1 MFLFPLASRRRGLF
15 YSRFVWDCKGRK
27 LIHSRKIYFK
37 VFSNDPSP
45 LSTPIPI
52 FKTPQTTSHISFVAG
67 CKGNKIYHRTQAI
80 ERIIYRILLSDC
92 KLNTKIFIGISL
104 PRHIK
109 YSRIFDSIMTS
120 KLPPALV
127 RSLIE
132 QYHIE
137 DEAFIATHTNGE
149 QLTSIRLNPSKPSI
163 AFTNTEQV
171 PWCKEGRYLTE
182 RPSFTA
188 DPLFH
193 AGCYYVQE
201 ASSMFLE
208 HVLKNT
214 VDLSE
219 NLKVLDLCAAPG
231 GKSTLI
237 SSLINRN
244 SLLLANEI
252 IKTRVP
258 VLCDNLNK
266 WGQEN
271 TFVSNN
277 DPKDFK
283 RLEGY
288 FDAIV
293 VDAPCSGSGM
303 FRKDPAAI
311 NEWSESAVLLCSQRQ
326 QRILADV
333 TEALKQNGTLIYST
347 CSYSKQENEE
357 ISDWLFETFD
367 MESIRIPIEIEWGI
381 VETQSDKHKC
391 YGYRFYPHKVK
402 GEGFFIAAFRKKST
416 SAFPQIRRAREN
428 TVNTKNE
435 EIIKKWLTASPEIRI
450 INLQEEYF
458 AIPARLEADLQYLQ
472 SRLYLKKSGVR
483 IGKVMGK
490 DLVPNHEL
498 ALSLILNN
506 DIPRVIIFYKAVKF
520 V

>member
-1 MFLFPLASRRRGLF
+1 MA
-15 YSRFVWDCKGRK
+15 
-27 LIHSRKIYFK
+27 
-37 VFSNDPSP
+37 
-45 LSTPIPI
+45 
-52 FKTPQTTSHISFVAG
+52 
-67 CKGNKIYHRTQAI
+67 
-80 ERIIYRILLSDC
+80 
-92 KLNTKIFIGISL
+92 
-104 PRHIK
+104 
-109 YSRIFDSIMTS
+109 S
-120 KLPPALV
+120 KLPPALI

-149 QLTSIRLNPSKPSI
+149 QLTSIRLNPFKP
-163 AFTNTEQV
+163 ANVFPNAETM
-171 PWCKEGRYLTE
+171 PWCEHGRYLAT

-208 HVLKNT
+208 QVLKNT
-214 VDLSE
+214 LDLSE
-219 NLKVLDLCAAPG
+219 DLKVLDLCAAPG

-237 SSLINRN
+237 SSLLTKN

-266 WGQEN
+266 WGPQN

-288 FDAIV
+288 FDAII

-311 NEWSESAVLLCSQRQ
+311 DEWSEAAVLLCSHRQ
-326 QRILADV
+326 QRILTDV
-333 TEALKQNGTLIYST
+333 IESIKQNGTLIYST
-347 CSYSKQENEE
+347 CSYSKQENED
-357 ISDWLFETFD
+357 ISDWLCETFD
-367 MESIRIPIEIEWGI
+367 LENVRIPIEDSWGI
-381 VETQSDKHKC
+381 VETESEHHKC

-402 GEGFFIAAFRKKST
+402 GEGFFIAAFTKKSI
-416 SAFPQIRRAREN
+416 SAIPQIRRAKEN
-428 TVNTKNE
+428 TVNSKSE
-435 EIIKKWLTASPEIRI
+435 EIIGKWLIESPELRKV
-450 INLQEEYF
+450 NLNEEFF
-458 AIPARLEADLQYLQ
+458 AIPAKLEADLQYLQ

-483 IGKVMGK
+483 IGKIMGK

-498 ALSLILNN
+498 AASLLNN
-506 DIPRVIIFYKAVKF
+506 PNTHRINLSHDQSISYLKREELKLELAYKGWALMCFEDYPLGWAKILDNRLNNYFPKEIRITNPNV

>member
-1 MFLFPLASRRRGLF
+1 
-15 YSRFVWDCKGRK
+15 
-27 LIHSRKIYFK
+27 
-37 VFSNDPSP
+37 
-45 LSTPIPI
+45 
-52 FKTPQTTSHISFVAG
+52 
-67 CKGNKIYHRTQAI
+67 
-80 ERIIYRILLSDC
+80 
-92 KLNTKIFIGISL
+92 
-104 PRHIK
+104 
-109 YSRIFDSIMTS
+109 MTS
-120 KLPPALV
+120 KLPPALI

-132 QYHIE
+132 NYQIE
-137 DEAFIATHTNGE
+137 DQEFIAIHTNEE
-149 QLTSIRLNPSKPSI
+149 QLTSIRLNPFKPSK
-163 AFTNTEQV
+163 AFPNSEPM
-171 PWCKEGRYLTE
+171 PWCTNGRYLTE

-237 SSLINRN
+237 SSLLTKD

-266 WGQEN
+266 WGPEN

-288 FDAIV
+288 FDVLV

-311 NEWSESAVLLCSQRQ
+311 NEWSESAVQLCSQRQ

-333 TEALKQNGTLIYST
+333 IESLKQNGTLIYST

-357 ISDWLFETFD
+357 ISDWLFETFEL
-367 MESIRIPIEIEWGI
+367 ESIRIPLETEWGI
-381 VETQSDKHKC
+381 VETQSDDHQC

-402 GEGFFIAAFRKKST
+402 GEGFFIAAFRKKSI

-428 TVNTKNE
+428 TVNVKNK
-435 EIIKKWLTASPEIRI
+435 EIIKRWLTDSEEIRL
-450 INLQEEYF
+450 INLQEEFF
-458 AIPARLEADLQYLQ
+458 AIPAILEADLSYLQ
-472 SRLYLKKSGVR
+472 SRLYLKKSGIR

-498 ALSLILNN
+498 AVSLLNSPAVRRINLTHDQSISYLKREELQLDSDHRGWALMCYKEQVLGWAKILDKRLNN
-506 DIPRVIIFYKAVKF
+506 YFPKEIRIVNKSIS
-520 V
+520 

>member
-1 MFLFPLASRRRGLF
+1 MF
-15 YSRFVWDCKGRK
+15 C
-27 LIHSRKIYFK
+27 
-37 VFSNDPSP
+37 
-45 LSTPIPI
+45 
-52 FKTPQTTSHISFVAG
+52 
-67 CKGNKIYHRTQAI
+67 
-80 ERIIYRILLSDC
+80 
-92 KLNTKIFIGISL
+92 
-104 PRHIK
+104 HIK
-109 YSRIFDSIMTS
+109 YSRIFESIMTS
-120 KLPPALV
+120 KLPPALI

-132 QYHIE
+132 NYHIE
-137 DEAFIATHTNGE
+137 DEEFIATHTNGE
-149 QLTSIRLNPSKPSI
+149 QLTSIRLNPSKPSQ
-163 AFTNTEQV
+163 AFANAEQM
-171 PWCKEGRYLTE
+171 PWCTNGRYLKI

-208 HVLKNT
+208 HVMKNT
-214 VDLSE
+214 LDLSE

-237 SSLINRN
+237 SSLLTKD

-258 VLCDNLNK
+258 ALCDNLNK
-266 WGQEN
+266 WGPEN

-283 RLEGY
+283 RLQGY

-311 NEWSESAVLLCSQRQ
+311 NEWSESAVQLCSQRQ

-333 TEALKQNGTLIYST
+333 IDALKQNGTLIYST

-357 ISDWLFETFD
+357 ISDWLFETFEL
-367 MESIRIPIEIEWGI
+367 ESIRIPIESEWGI
-381 VETQSDKHKC
+381 VETQSDDHQC
-391 YGYRFYPHKVK
+391 FGYRFYPHKVK
-402 GEGFFIAAFRKKST
+402 GEGFFIAAFRKKSI
-416 SAFPQIRRAREN
+416 SAIPQIRRAREN

-435 EIIKKWLTASPEIRI
+435 EIIKRWLTASPEIRI
-450 INLQEEYF
+450 INLQEEFF
-458 AIPARLEADLQYLQ
+458 AIPARLEADLSYLQ

-498 ALSLILNN
+498 AVSLLISPDLCRINLERDQAISYLKRDELRLDSGHRGWALMCYENHPLGWAKILENRLNN
-506 DIPRVIIFYKAVKF
+506 YFPKEIRITNPNVV
-520 V
+520 

>member
-1 MFLFPLASRRRGLF
+1 
-15 YSRFVWDCKGRK
+15 
-27 LIHSRKIYFK
+27 
-37 VFSNDPSP
+37 
-45 LSTPIPI
+45 
-52 FKTPQTTSHISFVAG
+52 
-67 CKGNKIYHRTQAI
+67 
-80 ERIIYRILLSDC
+80 
-92 KLNTKIFIGISL
+92 
-104 PRHIK
+104 
-109 YSRIFDSIMTS
+109 MTS
-120 KLPPALV
+120 KLPPALIQ
-127 RSLIE
+127 SLIE
-132 QYHIE
+132 NYHIE
-137 DEAFIATHTNGE
+137 DEEFIATHTNGE
-149 QLTSIRLNPSKPSI
+149 QLTSIRLNPFKPSQ
-163 AFTNTEQV
+163 AFANSEKM
-171 PWCKEGRYLTE
+171 PWCTNGRYLKI

-208 HVLKNT
+208 HVLKTT

-237 SSLINRN
+237 SSLLTKD

-266 WGQEN
+266 WGPEN

-311 NEWSESAVLLCSQRQ
+311 KEWSENAVQLCSQRQ

-333 TEALKQNGTLIYST
+333 IESLKQNGTLIYST
-347 CSYSKQENEE
+347 CSYSKLENEE
-357 ISDWLFETFD
+357 ISDWLFETFEL
-367 MESIRIPIEIEWGI
+367 ESIRIPIDTKWGI
-381 VETQSDKHKC
+381 VETKSDDHQC
-391 YGYRFYPHKVK
+391 YGYRFYPHKVR
-402 GEGFFIAAFRKKST
+402 GEGFFIAAFRKKSA

-428 TVNTKNE
+428 TVNIKNE
-435 EIIKKWLTASPEIRI
+435 EIIRRWLIDSPGIRL
-450 INLQEEYF
+450 INLQEEFF
-458 AIPARLEADLQYLQ
+458 AIPAGLEADLSYLQ
-472 SRLYLKKSGVR
+472 SRLYLKKSGIR

-498 ALSLILNN
+498 AVSLLNN
-506 DIPRVIIFYKAVKF
+506 PAVHRINLSHDQSISYLKREELRLESDHRGWVLMCF
-520 V
+520 EEQPLGWAKILDNRLNNYFPKEIRITNPNVV

>member
-1 MFLFPLASRRRGLF
+1 MA
-15 YSRFVWDCKGRK
+15 
-27 LIHSRKIYFK
+27 
-37 VFSNDPSP
+37 
-45 LSTPIPI
+45 
-52 FKTPQTTSHISFVAG
+52 
-67 CKGNKIYHRTQAI
+67 
-80 ERIIYRILLSDC
+80 
-92 KLNTKIFIGISL
+92 
-104 PRHIK
+104 
-109 YSRIFDSIMTS
+109 S
-120 KLPPALV
+120 KLPPALI

-137 DEAFIATHTNGE
+137 DEAFIATHSNGD
-149 QLTSIRLNPSKPSI
+149 QLTSIRLNPFKPVNVFPESEKI
-163 AFTNTEQV
+163 
-171 PWCKEGRYLTE
+171 PWCENGRYLNE

-208 HVLKNT
+208 HTLKSTLN
-214 VDLSE
+214 LSE
-219 NLKVLDLCAAPG
+219 DLKILDLCAAPG

-237 SSLINRN
+237 NSLLTKN

-266 WGQEN
+266 WGSEN

-326 QRILADV
+326 QRILADII
-333 TEALKQNGTLIYST
+333 ESLKQNGILIYST
-347 CSYSKQENEE
+347 CSYSKQENED
-357 ISDWLFETFD
+357 ISDWLCETF
-367 MESIRIPIEIEWGI
+367 ELENIRIPINDSWGI
-381 VETQSDKHKC
+381 VETQSEKHHC

-402 GEGFFIAAFRKKST
+402 GEGFFIAAFRKKSI
-416 SAFPQIRRAREN
+416 SAIPQIRRAKE
-428 TVNTKNE
+428 TGVNTKSHD
-435 EIIKKWLTASPEIRI
+435 ILKKWLIESPDLQIVN
-450 INLQEEYF
+450 INEEFF
-458 AIPARLEADLQYLQ
+458 AIPTKLEADLQYLQ

-483 IGKVMGK
+483 IGKLMGK

-498 ALSLILNN
+498 ALSLINNSSTHRIKLNRDQAISYLKRDELKLDSDYKGWALMCFENYPIGWAKILDNRLNN
-506 DIPRVIIFYKAVKF
+506 YFPKEIRITNPNVI
-520 V
+520 